1 MLRKSRKD
9 LWGPVVNIKV
19 NGVKSYLGEDG
30 EGRGLEDCGFGSMS
44 T

>member
-19 NGVKSYLGEDG
+19 NGFKSLLGVG
-30 EGRGLEDCGFGSMS
+30 GEDCGFGSMA

>member
-9 LWGPVVNIKV
+9 LWGPVVDIKV
-19 NGVKSYLGEDG
+19 NGRKYCLGVVWE
-30 EGRGLEDCGFGSMS
+30 ERRLKDCRFGSMF